1 MTTTMTTIK
10 RSGLALC
17 LLLSFA
23 IVCGAQEQQQPTPA
37 PAPDAPTTTGTGTA
51 GKITK
56 FTAATVLG
64 DSVMTENASKIG
76 INVAPP
82 TATLHVNGTQP
93 APLATNGANAATLLQ
108 TSGGKGGNT
117 TAAGKTG
124 GKGASIAL
132 VAGQGG
138 NAPSGGTNGTGGSIT
153 LQPGSAGTGGAGGLP
168 GNVLI
173 APTNDGNVGIGINDP
188 KSKLTVQ
195 GYVTTGGVLDVY
207 QGSGSGLSDN
217 YAVGGHSAFGDGVR
231 GLTTN
236 GRGVYGEGNIGVT
249 GASIGSGDGVVGT
262 ASSGRGVVGRSA
274 TAIGV
279 LGTSADALGGSSVSG
294 IGVYG
299 ISLKGVGVQG
309 ESTSNYGVY
318 GKTTGSKPAVYGDGT
333 VTGVF
338 GHTATGEGV
347 LGHSD
352 SNVGVSGTSF
362 SGDGVRGQSN
372 SGYAGNF
379 TGKSRFT
386 GNMEIGG
393 NELFGATTRQML
405 NLYNTDYGIG
415 IQASTLYFRVAN
427 TGGYNWYMGGVHN
440 NTQNSPGTGGTSLM
454 RLDSAGNLFTKGA
467 VNPVSDRNAKAN
479 FAAVNPRFILDQLAA
494 VPIRTWNYKTDS
506 DTVRHIGPV
515 AQDFRAAFNLGA
527 DDLHISTV
535 DADGVALAAIQGLY
549 QLILEKEKQNEEKDR
564 KIDEL
569 ARKLEEM
576 QTQLAE
582 VKRDSRRQRATRR
595 RR

>member
-1 MTTTMTTIK
+1 VVVRSSTT
-10 RSGLALC
+10 
-17 LLLSFA
+17 
-23 IVCGAQEQQQPTPA
+23 
-37 PAPDAPTTTGTGTA
+37 
-51 GKITK
+51 
-56 FTAATVLG
+56 
-64 DSVMTENASKIG
+64 
-76 INVAPP
+76 
-82 TATLHVNGTQP
+82 
-93 APLATNGANAATLLQ
+93 
-108 TSGGKGGNT
+108 
-117 TAAGKTG
+117 
-124 GKGASIAL
+124 
-132 VAGQGG
+132 
-138 NAPSGGTNGTGGSIT
+138 
-153 LQPGSAGTGGAGGLP
+153 
-168 GNVLI
+168 
-173 APTNDGNVGIGINDP
+173 
-188 KSKLTVQ
+188 
-195 GYVTTGGVLDVY
+195 
-207 QGSGSGLSDN
+207 
-217 YAVGGHSAFGDGVR
+217 
-231 GLTTN
+231 
-236 GRGVYGEGNIGVT
+236 
-249 GASIGSGDGVVGT
+249 
-262 ASSGRGVVGRSA
+262 
-274 TAIGV
+274 IGV
-279 LGTSADALGGSSVSG
+279 LGTSADVLGGSSVSG

-299 ISLKGVGVQG
+299 ISPKGIGVKG

-318 GKTTGSKPAVYGDGT
+318 GKSTGSKPAVYGDGT
-333 VTGVF
+333 TTGVF
-338 GHTATGEGV
+338 GHTAAGEGV

-393 NELFGATTRQML
+393 NELFGATTRQMI

-440 NTQNSPGTGGTSLM
+440 NNQNSPGTGGTSLM

-479 FAAVNPRFILDQLAA
+479 FAAVNPRLILDKLAA
-494 VPIRTWNYKTDS
+494 VPVQTWNYKTDS
-506 DTVRHIGPV
+506 DSVRHIGPV

-549 QLILEKEKQNEEKDR
+549 QLMLEKEKQNEEKDR

-582 VKRDSRRQRATRR
+582 VRRDARRQRATRR